1 MDCSILVDLA
11 TRESQTAADLNGACF
26 GRVSSRARI
35 RGSLKNPRSMDE
47 LVLSSLEFFGTTH
60 ESIARY
66 FRTGRFFLVNFADA
80 KSPLLRLF

>member
-1 MDCSILVDLA
+1 GGNA
-11 TRESQTAADLNGACF
+11 
-26 GRVSSRARI
+26 SSRARI

-66 FRTGRFFLVNFADA
+66 FRTGRFFWLILLTQNRHYFDCFKRQ
-80 KSPLLRLF
+80 KSQNLARNS